1 MTDTRR
7 DEIHQLD
14 ELYRSLDDVRSRLTR
29 LVDTDLLAELL
40 PIWKRPGWTTP
51 AEFLLVRGM
60 LAGIQHQV
68 EGLEQSIEVLVKG
81 ADVVAPR

>member
-1 MTDTRR
+1 MLDTRK
-7 DEIHQLD
+7 DEIHDLD
-14 ELYRSLDDVRSRLTR
+14 ELHRSLDVVRKQLAL

-51 AEFLLVRGM
+51 AEFFLVKGM
-60 LAGIQHQV
+60 LAGIQRQV
-68 EGLEQSIEVLVKG
+68 VGLERSIEVLVKG